1 MERWILWET
10 EHTKDTHGSG
20 HLDQTMDL
28 AAWGNLDKGCP
39 ESCRTMGEWDW
50 RGIPLL
56 GVFRAEAWLDGF
68 VRRFLLIIALGWK

>member
-28 AAWGNLDKGCP
+28 AAWGSLDKGCP
-39 ESCRTMGEWDW
+39 ESCRTMGGVGLERDPPPGSVQG
-50 RGIPLL
+50 RG
-56 GVFRAEAWLDGF
+56 VA
-68 VRRFLLIIALGWK
+68 